1 MNIDFE
7 KIRKEEWPVLETM
20 TFLDAAC
27 VSFAPQRTVKAVK
40 AFADMTAVQ
49 EEANSSAHHIAMDS
63 LRHKAYDEATKLL
76 NADPEEIAL
85 VESTS
90 HGLNIAAQG
99 IELQDGDNIITT
111 NLEFIQVA
119 LPWCVMRK
127 DKNIDIRVC
136 KTEDNRFTAKDF
148 AALVDD
154 KTKLIVMSTLEWCN
168 GWQTDLKEL
177 GDYCKE
183 KGVYL
188 VVDTVQQLGVTK
200 IDTKACHIDILTAG
214 GHKWLN
220 SPYGTGVLYVNKE
233 TLPKL
238 KQSYAGYLNTTVPE
252 GGWGAYWE
260 NPAAPSVN
268 NWTFDNTARKFEI
281 GGTSN
286 YTGAIALGE
295 SLALVNEIGIENI
308 EKRVREIAVYCMDRI
323 EEIGGTL
330 ITHRDPG
337 HFGGIVIAR
346 LYDDLDV
353 DRMILKKLHARRI
366 FIAQRFTDFIGG
378 FRISCQYFNN
388 EKDIDTMIDAMKE
401 LIKEIGREPD
411 YKK

>member
-188 VVDTVQQLGVTK
+188 VVDAVQQLGVTK

-401 LIKEIGREPD
+401 LIKETGREPD